1 MTWFI
6 PSRERP
12 HRLKQ
17 LISACRDT
25 KMSTNAVVLID
36 DDDPCLEGYLRLSMM
51 PNWNIEIGRHSGL
64 SEIYNKAFIR
74 HPSDNWYGILCD
86 DAVPETDYFD
96 LRLIEVAGTDG
107 MAIPSGSDTTG
118 PAPHFVLGGNLV
130 REMGWVALP
139 GLDRLYIDTVWLR
152 IAQARGICRFL
163 SDVVVSHHHF
173 SNGKAMMDKTY
184 RKPNKIR
191 DKEIYTEWETGGH

>member
-1 MTWFI
+1 
-6 PSRERP
+6 
-12 HRLKQ
+12 
-17 LISACRDT
+17 
-25 KMSTNAVVLID
+25 MSTSAAVLVD
-36 DDDPCLEGYLRLSMM
+36 DDDPCLESYLRLSMM
-51 PNWNIEIGRHSGL
+51 PNWNIEIGRHGGL
-64 SEIYNKAFIR
+64 SEIYNQAFAR
-74 HPSDNWYGILCD
+74 HRDAEWYGVLCD

-96 LRLIEVAGTDG
+96 LKLIEAAGPNG

-118 PAPHFVLGGNLV
+118 PAPHFVLGGDLV

-152 IAQARGICRFL
+152 IAQAKGVCRFL
-163 SDVVVSHHHF
+163 SDVVISHHHF

-191 DKEIYTEWETGGH
+191 DRELYTEWEENISRHNRRIYG